1 MKLVFTMFPGKDVVK
16 LVMAD
21 SRKVLQGYL
30 GLHDALLSEC
40 REVLGAA
47 NAVLK

>member
-1 MKLVFTMFPGKDVVK
+1 MFPGKDPVK

-30 GLHDALLSEC
+30 GIHDALLAEC
-40 REVLGAA
+40 QEVLGQE
-47 NAVLK
+47 NVVLK